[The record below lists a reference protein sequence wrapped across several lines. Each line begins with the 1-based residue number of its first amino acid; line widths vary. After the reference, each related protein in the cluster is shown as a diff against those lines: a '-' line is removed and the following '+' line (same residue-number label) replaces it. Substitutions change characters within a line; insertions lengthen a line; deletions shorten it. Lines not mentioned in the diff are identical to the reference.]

1 MAKARNE
8 VHNFNAGPA
17 ALPLDALEKAREEL
31 VNFRG
36 SGISLMEASHRS
48 KLYEDV
54 HNHAKELLAELLNV
68 PSGYEILLLQ
78 GGASLQFAML
88 PMNFVTEGHPGAYVK
103 TGSWADKA
111 LSEAKKVGPTR
122 VAGSSEEV
130 KYHRTPA
137 GSELSIEPTDAYVH
151 ITSNETIGGVQWKEF
166 PNTNGVPLVSDMSS
180 DILSRPIPVEKF
192 SFIYAGA
199 QKNLGPS
206 GVTAIIAKS
215 EFLQTAKTDVPTIL
229 SYGTHVKNNSL
240 YNTPPTFGI
249 YVLSLVL
256 DWVKEHGGV
265 NGMQALSEK
274 KSGLI
279 YDAIDESDGF
289 FNGYVDK
296 EYRSLMNV
304 TFGLRTPEL
313 EKKFLEDAK
322 EIGFIGLNGHR
333 SVGGCRASIYNAV
346 PLAACERLV
355 EFMHD
360 FARRNK

>member
-1 MAKARNE
+1 MAKTRNE

-17 ALPLDALEKAREEL
+17 ALPLEALEKAREEL
-31 VNFRG
+31 VNFKG

-54 HNHAKELLAELLNV
+54 HNHAKELFAELLSI
-68 PSGYEILLLQ
+68 PAGYEILFLQ

-88 PMNFVTEGHPGAYVK
+88 PMNFVTEGHPGAYVM

-122 VAGSSEEV
+122 VAGSTEAE
-130 KYHRTPA
+130 KFHRTPSD
-137 GSELSIEPTDAYVH
+137 SEISIESTDAYVH
-151 ITSNETIGGVQWKEF
+151 VTSNETIGGVQWKDF
-166 PNTNGVPLVSDMSS
+166 PDAGSVPLVSDMSS
-180 DILSRPIPVEKF
+180 DILSRPIPVDRF

-206 GVTAIIAKS
+206 GVTAVIAKS
-215 EFLQTAKTDVPTIL
+215 EFLQKAKTDVPTIL
-229 SYGTHVKNNSL
+229 SYATHVKNNSL

-256 DWVKEHGGV
+256 EWVKENGGV
-265 NGMQALSEK
+265 AGMESLSRK
-274 KSGLI
+274 KSSLI

-289 FNGYVDK
+289 FVGYVDK
-296 EYRSLMNV
+296 AYRSLMNV
-304 TFGLRTPEL
+304 TFGLCTPEL
-313 EKKFLEDAK
+313 EKKFLEEAK
-322 EIGFIGLNGHR
+322 EIGFMGLNGHR

-346 PLAACERLV
+346 PLSACERLV